1 MSKKIDFID
10 IQKLYKL
17 FKSSIKKFELRLVM
31 GAAGAIESVAGVLGL
46 YHGFIFPSINCE
58 DIHPDIASII
68 GEEKIPQQLIKT
80 DTLQVIAKA
89 SFGFG
94 DINSCIIFKKY
105 NG

>member
-1 MSKKIDFID
+1 MTGHC
-10 IQKLYKL
+10 L
-17 FKSSIKKFELRLVM
+17 
-31 GAAGAIESVAGVLGL
+31 GAAGAIESVAAVLGL